1 MIESIDLTATT
12 REGATKVA
20 RMVYD
25 RALLLVADGRRARFR
40 MEEAEDD
47 RSLRQNRFMWGVV
60 LKEIAEQARI
70 EGQQWTAQAWHELA
84 KRMFL
89 GYEFKR
95 TTIAGRKRK
104 AVSKQLRST
113 ARLSVKR
120 MSDYLDK
127 LMAFAATDLGVVF
140 SETRWEHYRAPE

>member
-1 MIESIDLTATT
+1 MTEAIDTT
-12 REGATKVA
+12 VSTPEGVKHAA
-20 RMVYD
+20 RAAYD
-25 RALLLVADGRRARFR
+25 RALLLVADGRRARIR

-47 RSLRQNRFMWGVV
+47 RSLRQNRFMWGLV

-70 EGQQWTAQAWHELA
+70 EGQQWTAAAWHELA

-95 TTIAGRKRK
+95 ITIAGRKRK
-104 AVSKQLRST
+104 AVSRQLRST

-127 LMAFAATDLGVVF
+127 VMAFAATDLGVVF
-140 SETRWEHYRAPE
+140 SETKWERYHGE